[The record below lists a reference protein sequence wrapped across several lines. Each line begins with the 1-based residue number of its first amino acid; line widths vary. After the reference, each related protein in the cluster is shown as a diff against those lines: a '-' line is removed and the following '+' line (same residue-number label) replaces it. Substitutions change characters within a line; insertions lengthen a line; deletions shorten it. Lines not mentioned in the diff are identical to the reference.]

1 MDHFKKKYGPW
12 ALVLGASEGLGAS
25 FADAAAQRGLHV
37 AMAAR
42 RPEVLEASAQQLAT
56 KNEVS
61 TRTIPIDLGSP
72 EMLDSLQG
80 ATADLDIGLVI
91 YNAAAGYIGPFVEQ
105 DLAEIQKMV
114 DVNCRGAAV
123 IAHHFA
129 RRMQD
134 RHSGGIVLMSSG
146 AALAGGPGNAL
157 YAAGKSFELI
167 LGEGLS
173 RELKPDGI
181 DVLSLIGPAID
192 TPNFWQEDPNV
203 EKMLGPPLPSA
214 TVAAEA
220 LEQLGK
226 SSSWV
231 AGKEYRD
238 GLAALGTLPREQQI
252 DAMEA
257 SVLSMYGPRVRSR
270 LPRA

>member
-91 YNAAAGYIGPFVEQ
+91 YNAAAGYIG
-105 DLAEIQKMV
+105 K
-114 DVNCRGAAV
+114 
-123 IAHHFA
+123 
-129 RRMQD
+129 
-134 RHSGGIVLMSSG
+134 
-146 AALAGGPGNAL
+146 GN
-157 YAAGKSFELI
+157 
-167 LGEGLS
+167 
-173 RELKPDGI
+173 
-181 DVLSLIGPAID
+181 
-192 TPNFWQEDPNV
+192 N
-203 EKMLGPPLPSA
+203 
-214 TVAAEA
+214 
-220 LEQLGK
+220 
-226 SSSWV
+226 
-231 AGKEYRD
+231 YRK
-238 GLAALGTLPREQQI
+238 
-252 DAMEA
+252 
-257 SVLSMYGPRVRSR
+257 
-270 LPRA
+270 